1 MWYSIE
7 LTLPSRRCIKII
19 SAFEPN
25 LKYLHV
31 TIIAAGVLK
40 GTGGG
45 GVGWRSEEDRV
56 SCRKFYKELQR
67 GNLVWAWLEM
77 FFTLRGGNS
86 KATLLSCLFF

>member
-40 GTGGG
+40 GDGVGVVVGGG
-45 GVGWRSEEDRV
+45 
-56 SCRKFYKELQR
+56 
-67 GNLVWAWLEM
+67 WLA
-77 FFTLRGGNS
+77 LRGGQGF
-86 KATLLSCLFF
+86 LSEIL